1 MGVRIDLYP
10 RVTRG
15 LGRLGLAGLAVC
27 AVAARAATAG
37 EELEEVWRLGAQ
49 GRFTE
54 ASAALEG
61 VATKE
66 EEARFTQALL
76 WFNRQ
81 PRTDADLAEAIG
93 LLSALSKEGTT
104 PALRARSLYFA
115 ARAETLRTREAS
127 PASAVRL
134 YEQLWREH
142 PAHPYG
148 QRALVH
154 LLLFAL
160 YADEPREAVLA
171 HAAKIEQQAEGLKDP
186 VVRSQFHQ
194 AAARGYL
201 HLGKAEARALEHLLK
216 VSALGV
222 ARREAAGDLHV
233 SIGQLAAGLSRPAI
247 AREHFRAFLQE
258 FPNDPRVYTVRTLLA
273 ALPAE

>member
-1 MGVRIDLYP
+1 MGVRIAMYP
-10 RVTRG
+10 RVIRC
-15 LGRLGLAGLAVC
+15 LVRLGLAVLAVC
-27 AVAARAATAG
+27 AAAARAGPAG
-37 EELEEVWRLGAQ
+37 EELEEAWRLGAQ

-54 ASAALEG
+54 ATAALSG
-61 VATKE
+61 VAPKE

-76 WFNRQ
+76 LFNRQ
-81 PRTDADLAEAIG
+81 PRTDSDLAAAIG
-93 LLSALSKEGTT
+93 LLSALSRDGAT
-104 PALRARSLYFA
+104 PALRARSLYFW
-115 ARAETLRTREAS
+115 ARAETMRTREES
-127 PASAVRL
+127 PAPAVRL
-134 YEQLWREH
+134 YEQLWREY
-142 PAHPYG
+142 PAQSYG

-160 YADEPREAVLA
+160 YADEPWEAVLA
-171 HAAKIEQQAEGLKDP
+171 HAARIERQAEGLTDP

-194 AAARGYL
+194 VAARGYL

-233 SIGQLAAGLSRPAI
+233 SIGQLAAELGRSAL
-247 AREHFRAFLQE
+247 AREHYRAFLQE
-258 FPNDPRVYTVRTLLA
+258 FPNDPRVYTVKALLA